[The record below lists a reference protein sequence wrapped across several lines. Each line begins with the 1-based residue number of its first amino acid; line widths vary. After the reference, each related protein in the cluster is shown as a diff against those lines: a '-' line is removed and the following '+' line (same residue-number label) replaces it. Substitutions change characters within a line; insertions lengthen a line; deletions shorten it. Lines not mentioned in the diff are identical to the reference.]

1 MQRLIDEDVDCE
13 AVAQQLSAAR
23 KALEKSFF
31 AMVACVIEQDEMS
44 SEDIAAMLT
53 KYA

>member
-1 MQRLIDEDVDCE
+1 MQRLLDEDVDCE

-44 SEDIAAMLT
+44 SEDIPATLT